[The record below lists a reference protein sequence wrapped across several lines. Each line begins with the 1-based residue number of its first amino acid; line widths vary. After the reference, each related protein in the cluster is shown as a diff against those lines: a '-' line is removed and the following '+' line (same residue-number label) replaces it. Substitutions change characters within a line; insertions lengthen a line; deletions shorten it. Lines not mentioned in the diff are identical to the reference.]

1 MARTVPVPPEPDA
14 RLQRSWRRASL
25 AYAVVLTAGTHWP
38 NLRFGAEMPASDKT
52 VHLLAFAGLTV
63 LVARTGWV
71 SSPWRAGLVVG
82 LWSILDELTQ
92 ALPGLGRD
100 VGPPDMVANLLGCLL
115 AAAWLRAIG
124 PAGGPP
130 ARWRHAMLRA
140 TLDRVLAAA
149 WPWLL
154 AAGLGGLTWATYAV
168 MRRFDPPLPTIAG
181 LDRVRMERGLVLLT
195 AILAAHAGVLAVM
208 RAWQRSVDRAHRR
221 GICVACGRDLQSGEA
236 PTSLEPGTCSGCG
249 RTTWAAA
256 SLQSSP
262 VRAAAMLRAVRRPA
276 VVTAAAF
283 ALAAAV
289 VFTTPYAVRAAVG
302 TPVEPAADLL
312 RRGLMAVP
320 ATLETSIDLTIAGL
334 LLAAATAWTRRRL
347 AAAFDHPVTCRG
359 CGQDL
364 RGTPAPGGVG
374 RCAECGEVFLR
385 MEATR

>member
-1 MARTVPVPPEPDA
+1 MARTPPVPPEPDA
-14 RLQRSWRRASL
+14 RLQRSWRRASI
-25 AYAVVLTAGTHWP
+25 AYAVVLSTGTHWP

-71 SSPWRAGLVVG
+71 SSPWRAGLLVG

-92 ALPGLGRD
+92 GLPGLGRD
-100 VGPPDMVANLLGCLL
+100 VGLPDMAANVMGCLL

-154 AAGLGGLTWATYAV
+154 AVGLGGFSWAVYAA
-168 MRRFDPPLPTIAG
+168 MRRFDPPLPVIAG
-181 LDRVRMERGLVLLT
+181 LDRVRMERGLVLL
-195 AILAAHAGVLAVM
+195 AAVAAAHVGAVAVM

-221 GICVACGRDLQSGEA
+221 GICVACGSDLRAGDEPSA
-236 PTSLEPGTCSGCG
+236 LEPGTCPACG

-262 VRAAAMLRAVRRPA
+262 VRMAAMLRAVRRPA

-283 ALAAAV
+283 GFAAAV
-289 VFTTPYAVRAAVG
+289 VFTAPYAVRAAVG

-320 ATLETSIDLTIAGL
+320 ATLETAIDLTLAGL
-334 LLAAATAWTRRRL
+334 LLAGATAWTRRRL
-347 AAAFDHPVTCRG
+347 AAAFDHPVACRG
-359 CGQDL
+359 CGHDL
-364 RGTPAPGGVG
+364 RGTSAPGGVG
-374 RCAECGEVFLR
+374 RCTECGEVFVR
-385 MEATR
+385 MEASR